1 MPGTE
6 TEARTPDPRT
16 LRVTERGPSFSRL
29 EYDLTPLSVRLKPL
43 MSLSKLN
50 RDRLVMRSKV
60 SIYKNKRYIPG
71 SFRGSGGSCLWNN
84 PVSLIVC

>member
-6 TEARTPDPRT
+6 MEARTPDPRT

-29 EYDLTPLSVRLKPL
+29 EYDLIPRSVRLKPL

-50 RDRLVMRSKV
+50 KDRLVMRSNV
-60 SIYKNKRYIPG
+60 SIYKNKRYLG
-71 SFRGSGGSCLWNN
+71 RFSSGSGGSCLWNN
-84 PVSLIVC
+84 PVPLIVC